1 MKARRTPWWYYVVAI
16 CLGVLGGMGLVLF
29 DDRTGMSLIGAP
41 WIVPVIL
48 VALGATVLILALQVH
63 QYAITD
69 PAKRPTRIDPTKAM
83 MTLVLSKALGIAGAA
98 LGGWYGG
105 QILMAVRHAE
115 AAYYASAIV
124 QCAVTAGVC
133 LIDMIV
139 GIIGEWLC
147 RLPPND
153 GPESERAR
161 RRDRR
166 EVPQTATRD
175 AS

>member
-1 MKARRTPWWYYVVAI
+1 MKARRTPWWYYAVAL
-16 CLGVLGGMGLVLF
+16 CLGILAGMGLVLF

-41 WIVPVIL
+41 WIVPVVL
-48 VALGATVLILALQVH
+48 GALGVTVLVLALQVH
-63 QYAITD
+63 QYATTD

-105 QILMAVRHAE
+105 QLLMAIRHAE
-115 AAYYASAIV
+115 AAYYGDAVV
-124 QCAVTAGVC
+124 QCAVAAGIC
-133 LIDMIV
+133 LVDMAI
-139 GIIGEWLC
+139 GILGEWLC

-153 GPESERAR
+153 GPEGARAR
-161 RRDRR
+161 GRNPR
-166 EVPQTATRD
+166 EIPQAATRD